1 MSVICIDEILEK
13 DQQRQKALELDEL
26 EELDEYELWDLQAD
40 EILNG
45 SGSEILCWEQNFCK
59 RCLVEIGLVMSHRL
73 AAALL
78 FTFIYI

>member
-13 DQQRQKALELDEL
+13 DQQRQLELDEL

-45 SGSEILCWEQNFCK
+45 SGSEILC
-59 RCLVEIGLVMSHRL
+59 
-73 AAALL
+73 
-78 FTFIYI
+78 

>member
-1 MSVICIDEILEK
+1 MSVICIDELIEK

-45 SGSEILCWEQNFCK
+45 SGSEILCWE
-59 RCLVEIGLVMSHRL
+59 
-73 AAALL
+73 
-78 FTFIYI
+78 

>member
-1 MSVICIDEILEK
+1 MSVICIDELIEK

-45 SGSEILCWEQNFCK
+45 SVSEILC
-59 RCLVEIGLVMSHRL
+59 
-73 AAALL
+73 
-78 FTFIYI
+78 

>member
-1 MSVICIDEILEK
+1 MICIDEIIEK

-45 SGSEILCWEQNFCK
+45 SGSEILCLRIKISADDAW
-59 RCLVEIGLVMSHRL
+59 LRL
-73 AAALL
+73 DW
-78 FTFIYI
+78 

>member
-13 DQQRQKALELDEL
+13 DQERQKALELDKL

-45 SGSEILCWEQNFCK
+45 SGSEILC
-59 RCLVEIGLVMSHRL
+59 
-73 AAALL
+73 
-78 FTFIYI
+78 